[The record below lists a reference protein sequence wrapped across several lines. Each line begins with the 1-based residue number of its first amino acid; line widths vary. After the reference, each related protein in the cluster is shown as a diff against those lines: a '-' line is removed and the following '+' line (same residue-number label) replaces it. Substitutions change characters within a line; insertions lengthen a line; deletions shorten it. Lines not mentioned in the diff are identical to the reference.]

1 MFTLTFWKAAL
12 ERAVKTAA
20 QAAIAFWATG
30 SVTGLYG
37 IDWAATLSVAGFAA
51 LASVVTSIAS
61 GAVDG
66 NPSAGNLETT
76 PPGPT
81 GRRAAR

>member
-1 MFTLTFWKAAL
+1 MFTFTFWAAAI
-12 ERAVKTAA
+12 ERAAKTAA

-30 SVTGLYG
+30 SVTGLFG
-37 IDWAATLSVAGFAA
+37 IDWAATASVAGFAA
-51 LASVVTSIAS
+51 VLSVFTSIAS
-61 GAVDG
+61 GGRDG

-76 PPGPT
+76 

>member
-1 MFTLTFWKAAL
+1 MFTLVFWAAAI

-20 QAAIAFWATG
+20 QAALAFWATG
-30 SVTGLYG
+30 SVTGLFG

-51 LASVVTSIAS
+51 VASVATSVAS
-61 GAVDG
+61 GGRDG
-66 NPSAGNLETT
+66 NPSAINAET
-76 PPGPT
+76 T